1 MSAPMFF
8 GAKSSI
14 FRKATDLRLRT
25 TRHERILWEKLRAS
39 RMGFRF
45 KRQHPISHFI
55 SDFYCHKAKL
65 VIEIDGRSHESQ
77 IEYDQ
82 NRTLVI
88 EEFGL
93 NVIRFTNQEID
104 DNIDSV
110 VETIKRYLAHPQSKI

>member
-1 MSAPMFF
+1 MFF

-14 FRKATDLRLRT
+14 FRKATDLRFRT

-55 SDFYCHKAKL
+55 VDFYCHKAKL
-65 VIEIDGRSHESQ
+65 VIQIDGRSHESQ

-93 NVIRFTNQEID
+93 NVIRFTNQEIN